1 MTKTDIKQNVYVVT
15 RNKRRIEDKNY
26 FNAQD
31 AEARAEKLRDVLRQ
45 YDPMDVRNVSVV
57 STKKPNQ
64 IR

>member
-1 MTKTDIKQNVYVVT
+1 MINTDNKQTVYVVT

-26 FNAQD
+26 SNAQD
-31 AEARAEKLRDVLRQ
+31 AEVRAEKLRDVLRQ
-45 YDPMDVRNVSVV
+45 YDPADVRNVSVV